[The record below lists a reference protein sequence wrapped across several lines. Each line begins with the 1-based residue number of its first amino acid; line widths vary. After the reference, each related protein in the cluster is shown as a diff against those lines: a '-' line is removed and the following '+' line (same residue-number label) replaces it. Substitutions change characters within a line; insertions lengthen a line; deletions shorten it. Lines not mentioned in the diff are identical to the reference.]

1 MMKRW
6 QTLQPDNQLVQSLSA
21 QLPCHPVTA
30 AVLINRGITSA
41 RAAAAYLRT
50 DLNQLNTPFGI
61 KDIDAAVRRI
71 AQAIDTRE
79 KIRIFGD
86 YDVDGITA
94 TLVLYEFL
102 TGCGADVDYTIPHRL
117 KEGYGLQPFHIDR
130 FLSLIHI

>member
-1 MMKRW
+1 MKRW

-102 TGCGADVDYTIPHRL
+102 TGCGR
-117 KEGYGLQPFHIDR
+117 R
-130 FLSLIHI
+130 